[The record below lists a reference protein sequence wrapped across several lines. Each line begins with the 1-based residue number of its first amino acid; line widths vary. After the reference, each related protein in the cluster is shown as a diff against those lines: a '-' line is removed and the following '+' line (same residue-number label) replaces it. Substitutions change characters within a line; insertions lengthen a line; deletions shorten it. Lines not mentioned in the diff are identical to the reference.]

1 MRGDELMK
9 VYIHNRK
16 NQNEYE
22 EAISVYSNR
31 GKLLYSDYNRIKKKK
46 EEMLKFEK
54 TLTALL
60 WGVKQFRQIAQNGVV
75 SETEPVSLFMCS
87 QTIYHWLEKESCPRE
102 YLPIFSDLQMELSLM
117 VNDLEIIYSKNTK
130 ALYKSTQDKKISMKS
145 FMKEFKDFED

>member
-1 MRGDELMK
+1 MK

-16 NQNEYE
+16 NQDEYE

-31 GKLLYSDYNRIKKKK
+31 GKLLYSDYNRIKKDN
-46 EEMLKFEK
+46 MLKFEK

-60 WGVKQFRQIAQNGVV
+60 WGVKQFRQIAQNGTV

-102 YLPIFSDLQMELSLM
+102 YLSIFSELQMELSLM
-117 VNDLEIIYSKNTK
+117 VNDLEIIYSNKTK
-130 ALYKSTQDKKISMKS
+130 ALYKSTQDKKITMKS
-145 FMKEFKDFED
+145 FMKDFKDFED